1 MKPRWAFFIS
11 GQGSNMSALLDQ
23 KENSEIA
30 VVFSSSAEAAGVRRA
45 RRAGVPFVI
54 LDKKIVWSEVLQTL
68 QLYRANHI
76 FLLGFMK
83 IVPMEFL
90 EQWSGV
96 ILNVHP
102 SLLPEFPGLKSI
114 ERAFTEKKN
123 IGATVHH
130 VTADVD
136 GGNIVLQKTAVL
148 SSQIPSLDL
157 VACTERVHWC
167 EYALVRQAV
176 ERRYA

>member
-23 KENSEIA
+23 KENIDIA
-30 VVFSSSAEAAGVRRA
+30 VVVSSSADAVGVCRA
-45 RRAGVPFVI
+45 RRAGVPVVI

-68 QLYRANHI
+68 QLHRVSHI

-83 IVPMEFL
+83 IVPVEFL

-114 ERAFTEKKN
+114 ERAFAEKKN

-130 VTADVD
+130 VNADVD
-136 GGNIVLQKTAVL
+136 GGNIILQKTAVV
-148 SSQIPSLDL
+148 SSKVPSLDL
-157 VACTERVHWC
+157 ATCTERVHWC
-167 EYALVRQAV
+167 EYTLVRQAV
-176 ERRYA
+176 ERHYA